1 MEAGEATNESSRL
14 VGGGGGQM
22 EAEPMKRPK
31 QTTRLRC
38 LGPWLSVKRIKKIKK
53 THLGPKRR
61 QTRRLGPVS
70 SSWACVGLLGCCG
83 PSWAFVGLVRANER
97 CGRGGAAGVGGGHS

>member
-22 EAEPMKRPK
+22 EAEPIKQPK
-31 QTTRLRC
+31 QTARLRR

-53 THLGPKRR
+53 NTPKAQTTPDASFGPCF
-61 QTRRLGPVS
+61 LF
-70 SSWACVGLLGCCG
+70 VGLCW
-83 PSWAFVGLVRANER
+83 PSWLLWAFVGLVWANEG
-97 CGRGGAAGVGGGHS
+97 CGRCGAAG